1 MAKKSKRP
9 ASCYSKPAKH
19 AYTRT
24 AKRVVKKAF
33 VRGVPNI
40 KIFHFDMGNP
50 TKDYNYIVRLIA
62 KNSVQIRDNA
72 LEATRIVLNRK
83 LQAKLGTDMYH
94 FQIRAYPHHVL
105 RENAIISGAGAD
117 RLQTGMRHAFG
128 RPIGKAARVKRGE
141 DIMTVK
147 VETLAQ
153 AEKARSA
160 FKSIYAKLPTPCG
173 VEIQELKKK

>member
-9 ASCYSKPAKH
+9 ASCYRKPVKH

-50 TKDYNYIVRLIA
+50 RKEYGYIVRLIA
-62 KNSVQIRDNA
+62 KNAVQVRHNA
-72 LEATRIVLNRK
+72 LEATRIVINREIQK
-83 LQAKLGTDMYH
+83 TIGADNYY

-128 RPIGKAARVKRGE
+128 RPIGKAARLKRNQAM
-141 DIMTVK
+141 MTIK
-147 VETLAQ
+147 VSTKQDAD
-153 AEKARSA
+153 KARKA
-160 FKSIYAKLPTPCG
+160 FKRVFAKLPTPCA
-173 VEIQELKKK
+173 VEIQEIKK

>member
-9 ASCYSKPAKH
+9 ARCYKKPPKH

-40 KIFHFDMGNP
+40 VIFHFDMG
-50 TKDYNYIVRLIA
+50 KSGKAYKYIVKLVS
-62 KNSVQIRDNA
+62 KNPVQVRHNA
-72 LEATRIVLNRK
+72 LEATRIVVNRTIQK
-83 LQAKLGTDMYH
+83 TIGVENYH
-94 FQIRAYPHHVL
+94 FQIRIYPHHVM

-128 RPIGKAARVKRGE
+128 RPIGKAARVKRNQAM
-141 DIMTVK
+141 MTIK
-147 VETLAQ
+147 VNTKAN
-153 AEKARSA
+153 AEKARAA
-160 FKSIYAKLPTPCG
+160 FKKITAKLPTPCAIV
-173 VEIQELKKK
+173 VEELKK